1 CLIDSYLINEIKNG
15 TIPMVSSVFFCS
27 YQRVEI
33 QYNSHTKNN
42 YYKIAIDKIMVRET
56 THNYTIVQT

>member
-1 CLIDSYLINEIKNG
+1 
-15 TIPMVSSVFFCS
+15 MVSSVFFCS